1 MALIMNQKDMDR
13 ILNAILPEG
22 ESYLA
27 KVWATITGN
36 VASVLAFGSLSNT
49 TCYVGVTEK
58 SIVIAKLDFLD
69 MGKADSTCII
79 PYASLVK
86 LKTGHGFVPKQKSV
100 QLKTSDGTKLKMMV
114 NGYAFGSKMDDQ
126 AGQTDKLIQE
136 MNLHAC

>member
-69 MGKADSTCII
+69 MGKADSTCVIS
-79 PYASLVK
+79 YTSLVK
-86 LKTGHGFVPKQKSV
+86 LKTGHGLVPKQKSV

-114 NGYAFGSKMDDQ
+114 NGYAIGSKMDDQ

-136 MNLHAC
+136 LNLHAC